1 LIESLKLLKLRK
13 LSFYNKSGDM
23 FTSFRVWKT
32 SFKFNAELKS
42 HYELVGRDLARFYES
57 KGEDYKTKIKDII
70 SVWTKRDSKNCFGWF
85 CDRYLVNNGIN
96 EGPSGTKIYYNT

>member
-1 LIESLKLLKLRK
+1 LEGAVVGSVIETNIEGIDREFKVTKAQAF
-13 LSFYNKSGDM
+13 LSTIKVGDM
-23 FTSFRVWKT
+23 YTSFRGYEKH

-70 SVWTKRDSKNCFGWF
+70 SVWTKSETLKLLWMILRQ
-85 CDRYLVNNGIN
+85 
-96 EGPSGTKIYYNT
+96 GTW

>member
-13 LSFYNKSGDM
+13 LFFYNKSGDM
-23 FTSFRVWKT
+23 FTHPLEVMKN

-57 KGEDYKTKIKDII
+57 KKIK
-70 SVWTKRDSKNCFGWF
+70 KKN
-85 CDRYLVNNGIN
+85 
-96 EGPSGTKIYYNT
+96 

>member
-1 LIESLKLLKLRK
+1 MK
-13 LSFYNKSGDM
+13 NH
-23 FTSFRVWKT
+23 

-70 SVWTKRDSKNCFGWF
+70 SVWTRA
-85 CDRYLVNNGIN
+85 RL
-96 EGPSGTKIYYNT
+96 